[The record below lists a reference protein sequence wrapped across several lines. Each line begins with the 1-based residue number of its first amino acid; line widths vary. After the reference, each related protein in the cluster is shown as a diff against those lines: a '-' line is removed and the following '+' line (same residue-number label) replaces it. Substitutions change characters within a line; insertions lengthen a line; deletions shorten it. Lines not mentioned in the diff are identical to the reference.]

1 MRRLA
6 VLLIGCVALAGC
18 AGFPAMKLPPA
29 TAHSARDAGSRA
41 ALAPP
46 GGPEHA
52 PIETT
57 ASADQVAALTG
68 APAEKLDVE
77 LPPQPLPQ
85 MLNTVFG
92 DILKVPYVLGPDV
105 GARTEIVS
113 LRGASGMTRRDF
125 VRMVQVALRD
135 YSLKLVIRAGTV
147 NVIDD
152 PTPNISSAAYLGAR
166 PSQDT
171 PASAQPVTQFFQA
184 KAIDIQALLRLM
196 FDINSGSRGLGLSP
210 DIPGNSV
217 VVTGRARDVAAA
229 VDMLTELDQPMFSG
243 VGVVR
248 VEPVYWS
255 AETLGRQLEDSLRSE
270 GYSVTGSPQDSR
282 SILILSFA
290 EANQVLMFARDP
302 ALLARAR
309 DWVGRLDQPAG
320 IGSRPTTFIY
330 QAQNTDAKSLA
341 DLVETPEQGYGG
353 ASAGPVGVP
362 GTPPAAVAAANGA
375 GYSMGGGSRSP
386 TGGGPTPSGP
396 AGTFATAS
404 GGPSNGAGGAG
415 GFLGGRI
422 IVDQPGNRILFTGSA
437 EDFTE
442 LRKLLVALDTPQK
455 QVLVE
460 VTIAEV
466 TLTDQTNI
474 GMEWF
479 FNHSMSNGVINGG
492 TLHSLGI
499 GTSGL
504 NLDYTANWNGLSI
517 QAAFNAFASNN
528 KVNILSRPRLV
539 ARSGSEAN
547 IQVGTDV
554 PIITSQANSP
564 TQQQGNTQIL
574 QTIEYRQTGTILH
587 IKPLIYGDNRVDL
600 VITQEIS
607 SEEANSNSTVG
618 SPLILERNI
627 TTQLSLA
634 DGATAVLG
642 GLMDDDYTKGN
653 SGIPVLK
660 DIPILGAAARTDTVN
675 GNKTELVML
684 VTPYILREG
693 DDMRHWAGRYSDEMN
708 AAFKIGHGWS
718 YTLTPFGGPPT
729 LNPLPST
736 DHHP

>member
-1 MRRLA
+1 VKHLA
-6 VLLIGCVALAGC
+6 PLILAAALCLGGC
-18 AGFPAMKLPPA
+18 ANFPAMKLATPSTGGVHPAHGKSALSPPPA
-29 TAHSARDAGSRA
+29 PGATANERA
-41 ALAPP
+41 
-46 GGPEHA
+46 
-52 PIETT
+52 
-57 ASADQVAALTG
+57 ASADEIAALTA
-68 APAEKLDVE
+68 APGERIDVE
-77 LPPQPLPQ
+77 LPPQALPQ

-105 GARTEIVS
+105 GARTETIT
-113 LRGASGMTRRDF
+113 LRGASGMSKRDF

-135 YSLKLVIRAGTV
+135 YSLKLVLRSGTV
-147 NVIDD
+147 NVVDD
-152 PTPNISSAAYLGAR
+152 PTPNISSAAYLGAK

-171 PASAQPVTQFFQA
+171 PQSAQLVTQFYQA

-196 FDINSGSRGLGLSP
+196 FDINSGARGLNLSP
-210 DIPGNSV
+210 DIPNNSV
-217 VVTGRARDVAAA
+217 VISGRSRDVGAAI
-229 VDMLTELDQPMFSG
+229 DMLHELDQPMFSG

-255 AETLGRQLEDSLRSE
+255 AETLGKALEDTLRSE
-270 GYSVTGSPQDSR
+270 GYGVSGSPQDSR
-282 SILILSFA
+282 SILVLSFSG
-290 EANQVLMFARDP
+290 ANQVLMFAKDP

-309 DWVGRLDQPAG
+309 EWVARLDQPAG
-320 IGSRPTTFIY
+320 IGERPTTFIY
-330 QAQNTDAKSLA
+330 QAENTDAKSLA
-341 DLVETPEQGYGG
+341 DLVETPEQSYGQAG
-353 ASAGPVGVP
+353 AQPLGLP
-362 GTPPAAVAAANGA
+362 GTPPAATSAANN
-375 GYSMGGGSRSP
+375 GSV
-386 TGGGPTPSGP
+386 GP
-396 AGTFATAS
+396 ATVSRGPAS
-404 GGPSNGAGGAG
+404 NTSSAGGY
-415 GFLGGRI
+415 LGGRI
-422 IVDQPGNRILFTGSA
+422 IVDQPGNRILFTGVA
-437 EDFTE
+437 EDYTE
-442 LRKLLVALDTPQK
+442 LRKLLLALDTPQK

-466 TLTDQTNI
+466 TLTDQTNL
-474 GMEWF
+474 GVEWF
-479 FNHSMSNGVINGG
+479 FNHSMSSGLLTGG
-492 TLHSLGI
+492 TLNGLGI

-504 NLDYTANWNGLSI
+504 NLNYTAAWNGLSI

-607 SEEANSNSTVG
+607 SEEANSNATVG

-653 SGIPVLK
+653 SGIPGLK
-660 DIPILGAAARTDTVN
+660 DIPILGTATRTDTVS
-675 GNKTELVML
+675 GNKTELIML
-684 VTPYILREG
+684 VTPYILQEG
-693 DDMRHWAGRYSDEMN
+693 DDMAHWAGHYTDEMN
-708 AAFKIGHGWS
+708 AAYKVGHGWS
-718 YTLTPFGGPPT
+718 YTLTPFGGPPA
-729 LNPLPST
+729 LPT
-736 DHHP
+736 NQP

>member
-1 MRRLA
+1 MTRLA
-6 VLLIGCVALAGC
+6 VLALGCAALAGC
-18 AGFPAMKLPPA
+18 ASFPAMKLPPA
-29 TAHSARDAGSRA
+29 TAKSAHGAGAKA

-46 GGPEHA
+46 GAAQSAAMETPATADEVAVLAAA
-52 PIETT
+52 PRERI
-57 ASADQVAALTG
+57 
-68 APAEKLDVE
+68 DVE

-113 LRGASGMTRRDF
+113 LRGASGMSKRDF
-125 VRMVQVALRD
+125 VRLVQVALRD
-135 YSLKLVIRAGTV
+135 YALKLVIRAGTV
-147 NVIDD
+147 NVVDD
-152 PTPNISSAAYLGAR
+152 PTPNISSAAYLNAK

-171 PASAQPVTQFFQA
+171 PQSAQQVTQFFQA
-184 KAIDIQALLRLM
+184 KSIDIQALLRLM
-196 FDINSGSRGLGLSP
+196 FDINAGARGVAVSP
-210 DIPGNSV
+210 DIPDNSV
-217 VVTGRARDVAAA
+217 VISGRSREVTAA
-229 VDMLTELDQPMFSG
+229 VDMLGELDQPMFSG

-255 AETLGRQLEDSLRSE
+255 ADTLGRQLEDSLRSE
-270 GYSVTGSPQDSR
+270 GYTVSGSPQESR

-320 IGSRPTTFIY
+320 IGDRPTTFIY

-341 DLVETPEQGYGG
+341 DLAETPQQGYGQIG
-353 ASAGPVGVP
+353 GPVGVP
-362 GTPPAAVAAANGA
+362 GTPPAAVAAANNAAA
-375 GYSMGGGSRSP
+375 GPIRPYVT
-386 TGGGPTPSGP
+386 TG
-396 AGTFATAS
+396 S
-404 GGPSNGAGGAG
+404 GGVGSSGSY
-415 GFLGGRI
+415 LGGRI
-422 IVDQPGNRILFTGSA
+422 IVDEPGNRILFTGSA

-466 TLTDQTNI
+466 TLTDQTNL
-474 GMEWF
+474 GVEWF
-479 FNHSMSNGVINGG
+479 FNHSMGNSTLSGG
-492 TLHSLGI
+492 TLGGLGI

-504 NLDYTANWNGLSI
+504 SLNYTAAWNGLSI
-517 QAAFNAFASNN
+517 QAAFDAFASNN

-564 TQQQGNTQIL
+564 TQQSGNTQIL

-607 SEEANSNSTVG
+607 SEEANSNATVS

-642 GLMDDDYTKGN
+642 GLMDDEYTKGN
-653 SGIPVLK
+653 SGIPGIK
-660 DIPILGAAARTDTVN
+660 DIPVIGAATRTDTVS

-684 VTPYILREG
+684 VTPYILQEG
-693 DDMRHWAGRYSDEMN
+693 DDMRHWANRYSDEMN

-729 LNPLPST
+729 LDPLPTS
-736 DHHP
+736 HLP

>member
-1 MRRLA
+1 
-6 VLLIGCVALAGC
+6 
-18 AGFPAMKLPPA
+18 MKLPSASTKRPPA
-29 TAHSARDAGSRA
+29 AGPSA

-46 GGPEHA
+46 GGPAHA

-57 ASADQVAALTG
+57 ATADEVAALAST
-68 APAEKLDVE
+68 ATDRIDVE
-77 LPPQPLPQ
+77 LPPQALPQ

-113 LRGASGMTRRDF
+113 LRGASGMSKRDF
-125 VRMVQVALRD
+125 VRMIQVALRD
-135 YSLKLVIRAGTV
+135 YALKLVIRAGTV
-147 NVIDD
+147 NVVDD
-152 PTPNISSAAYLGAR
+152 PTPNISSAAYLGAK

-171 PASAQPVTQFFQA
+171 PQSAQPVTQFFQA
-184 KAIDIQALLRLM
+184 KSIDIQALLRLM
-196 FDINSGSRGLGLSP
+196 FDIDSGARGVAVSP

-217 VVTGRARDVAAA
+217 VLSGRSRDVTAAA
-229 VDMLTELDQPMFSG
+229 DMLSELDQPMFSG

-270 GYSVTGSPQDSR
+270 GYTVSGSPQESR

-290 EANQVLMFARDP
+290 DANQVLMFARDP

-320 IGSRPTTFIY
+320 IGDRPTTFIY

-341 DLVETPEQGYGG
+341 DLVETPQQGFGQ
-353 ASAGPVGVP
+353 ASANPVGVP

-375 GYSMGGGSRSP
+375 NY
-386 TGGGPTPSGP
+386 GGGPVGQARANAAVGEAGASSGS
-396 AGTFATAS
+396 AASS
-404 GGPSNGAGGAG
+404 GG
-415 GFLGGRI
+415 FMGGRI
-422 IVDQPGNRILFTGSA
+422 IVDPPGNRILFTGSA
-437 EDFTE
+437 EGFTE

-466 TLTDQTNI
+466 TLTDQTNL
-474 GMEWF
+474 GVEWF
-479 FNHSMSNGVINGG
+479 FNHSMGNGTLQGG
-492 TLHSLGI
+492 TLGGLGI

-504 NLDYTANWNGLSI
+504 SLNYTAAWNGLSI
-517 QAAFNAFASNN
+517 QAAFDAFASNN

-539 ARSGSEAN
+539 ARSGTEAN

-564 TQQQGNTQIL
+564 TQQSGSTQIL

-607 SEEANSNSTVG
+607 SEEPNSNATVA

-642 GLMDDDYTKGN
+642 GLMDDEYTKGN
-653 SGIPVLK
+653 SGIPGIK
-660 DIPILGAAARTDTVN
+660 DIPIIGAATRTDTVS
-675 GNKTELVML
+675 GNKTELVVL
-684 VTPYILREG
+684 VTPYILQEG
-693 DDMRHWAGRYSDEMN
+693 DDMRHWANRYSNEMN

-718 YTLTPFGGPPT
+718 YTLTPFGGLPT
-729 LNPLPST
+729 LNPLPT
-736 DHHP
+736 NHLP

>member
-1 MRRLA
+1 
-6 VLLIGCVALAGC
+6 
-18 AGFPAMKLPPA
+18 
-29 TAHSARDAGSRA
+29 
-41 ALAPP
+41 
-46 GGPEHA
+46 
-52 PIETT
+52 
-57 ASADQVAALTG
+57 
-68 APAEKLDVE
+68 
-77 LPPQPLPQ
+77 
-85 MLNTVFG
+85 
-92 DILKVPYVLGPDV
+92 
-105 GARTEIVS
+105 
-113 LRGASGMTRRDF
+113 MTKRDF

-147 NVIDD
+147 NVVDD
-152 PTPNISSAAYLGAR
+152 PTPNISSAAYLSAK
-166 PSQDT
+166 PSRDT
-171 PASAQPVTQFFQA
+171 PQSAQPVTQFFRA
-184 KAIDIQALLRLM
+184 KSIDIQALLRLM
-196 FDINSGSRGLGLSP
+196 FDIDSGARGVAISP

-217 VVTGRARDVAAA
+217 VITGRSREVTAA
-229 VDMLTELDQPMFSG
+229 VDMLGELDQPMFSG

-270 GYSVTGSPQDSR
+270 GYTVSGSPQEPR

-290 EANQVLMFARDP
+290 DANQVLMFARDP

-320 IGSRPTTFIY
+320 IGDRPTTFIY

-341 DLVETPEQGYGG
+341 DLVETPQQSYGQS
-353 ASAGPVGVP
+353 ASLVGVP
-362 GTPPAAVAAANGA
+362 GTPPAAVAAANSVGYAAAAAPGRLSAVSGA
-375 GYSMGGGSRSP
+375 GS
-386 TGGGPTPSGP
+386 
-396 AGTFATAS
+396 
-404 GGPSNGAGGAG
+404 AG

-474 GMEWF
+474 GVEWF
-479 FNHSMSNGVINGG
+479 FNHSMSNGSLSGG
-492 TLHSLGI
+492 TLGGLGI

-504 NLDYTANWNGLSI
+504 SLNYTAAWNGLSL
-517 QAAFNAFASNN
+517 QAAFDAFASNN

-564 TQQQGNTQIL
+564 TQQSGNTQIL

-607 SEEANSNSTVG
+607 SEEANSNATVG

-642 GLMDDDYTKGN
+642 GLMDDEYTKGN
-653 SGIPVLK
+653 SGIPGIK
-660 DIPILGAAARTDTVN
+660 DIPILGAATRTDTVN

-684 VTPYILREG
+684 VTPYILQEG
-693 DDMRHWAGRYSDEMN
+693 DDMRHWANRYSDEMN

-729 LNPLPST
+729 LDPLPTS
-736 DHHP
+736 HLP

>member
-1 MRRLA
+1 VRRGALTRLA
-6 VLLIGCVALAGC
+6 LLALGCVALAGC
-18 AGFPAMKLPPA
+18 ASFPAMKLPAA
-29 TAHSARDAGSRA
+29 TAKAAPGAGAKS

-46 GGPEHA
+46 GA
-52 PIETT
+52 AQAAMETPAT
-57 ASADQVAALTG
+57 ADAVAALAA
-68 APAEKLDVE
+68 APAEKIDVE

-113 LRGASGMTRRDF
+113 LRGASGMSKRDF
-125 VRMVQVALRD
+125 VRLVQVALRD

-147 NVIDD
+147 NVVDD
-152 PTPNISSAAYLGAR
+152 ATPNISSATYLSAK

-171 PASAQPVTQFFQA
+171 PQSAQQVTQFFQA
-184 KAIDIQALLRLM
+184 KSIDIQALLRLM
-196 FDINSGSRGLGLSP
+196 FDINAGARGVAVSP
-210 DIPGNSV
+210 DVPNNSV
-217 VVTGRARDVAAA
+217 VISGRSREVTAA
-229 VDMLTELDQPMFSG
+229 VDMLGELDQPMFSG

-255 AETLGRQLEDSLRSE
+255 ADTLARQLEDSLRSE
-270 GYSVTGSPQDSR
+270 GYAVSGSPQESR

-290 EANQVLMFARDP
+290 NTNQVLMFARDP

-320 IGSRPTTFIY
+320 IGDRPTTFIY

-341 DLVETPEQGYGG
+341 ELAETPEQGYGQVG
-353 ASAGPVGVP
+353 VGPVGVP

-375 GYSMGGGSRSP
+375 GYAVAPSP
-386 TGGGPTPSGP
+386 GRTPIVSV
-396 AGTFATAS
+396 S
-404 GGPSNGAGGAG
+404 GAGSAG

-422 IVDQPGNRILFTGSA
+422 IVDEPGNRILFTGSA

-466 TLTDQTNI
+466 TLTDQTNL
-474 GMEWF
+474 GVEWF
-479 FNHSMSNGVINGG
+479 FNHSMGNGALSGG
-492 TLHSLGI
+492 TLGGLGI

-504 NLDYTANWNGLSI
+504 SLNYTAAWNGLSI
-517 QAAFNAFASNN
+517 QAAFDAFASNN

-564 TQQQGNTQIL
+564 TQQSGNTQIL

-607 SEEANSNSTVG
+607 SEEANSNATVA

-642 GLMDDDYTKGN
+642 GLMDDEYTKGN
-653 SGIPVLK
+653 SGIPGIK
-660 DIPILGAAARTDTVN
+660 DIPVIGAATRTDTVS

-684 VTPYILREG
+684 VTPYILQEG
-693 DDMRHWAGRYSDEMN
+693 DDMRHWANRYSDEMN

-729 LNPLPST
+729 LDPLPTS
-736 DHHP
+736 HLP

>member
-6 VLLIGCVALAGC
+6 ILALSCMALAGC
-18 AGFPAMKLPPA
+18 ASFPAMKLPAA
-29 TAHSARDAGSRA
+29 TAKAAHEGGPKS

-46 GGPEHA
+46 GGAAHA
-52 PIETT
+52 PLETPAT
-57 ASADQVAALTG
+57 ADEVATLTG
-68 APAEKLDVE
+68 APAEKIDVE

-105 GARTEIVS
+105 GARTETVS
-113 LRGASGMTRRDF
+113 LRGASGMSRRDF

-135 YSLKLVIRAGTV
+135 YSLKLVIRAGVV
-147 NVIDD
+147 NVVDD
-152 PTPNISSAAYLGAR
+152 PNPNISSAAYLSAK

-171 PASAQPVTQFFQA
+171 PQSAQQVTQFFQA
-184 KAIDIQALLRLM
+184 KSIDIQALLRLM
-196 FDINSGSRGLGLSP
+196 FDINSGARGLGLSP
-210 DIPGNSV
+210 DIPNNSV
-217 VVTGRARDVAAA
+217 VISGRAREVGAAA
-229 VDMLTELDQPMFSG
+229 DMLTELDQPMFSG

-255 AETLGRQLEDSLRSE
+255 AETLGKQLEDSLRSE
-270 GYSVTGSPQDSR
+270 GYTVSGSPQESR
-282 SILILSFA
+282 SILILSFSA
-290 EANQVLMFARDP
+290 ANQVLMFARDP

-320 IGSRPTTFIY
+320 IGDRPTTFIY

-341 DLVETPEQGYGG
+341 DLVETPEQGYGQTRTT
-353 ASAGPVGVP
+353 PVGVP
-362 GTPPAAVAAANGA
+362 GTPPAAVAAANGVATSTTTSGAVSVA
-375 GYSMGGGSRSP
+375 G
-386 TGGGPTPSGP
+386 
-396 AGTFATAS
+396 AS
-404 GGPSNGAGGAG
+404 GS
-415 GFLGGRI
+415 FMGGRI

-466 TLTDQTNI
+466 TLTDQTNL
-474 GMEWF
+474 GLEWF
-479 FNHSMSNGVINGG
+479 FNHSMGSNGILTGG
-492 TLHSLGI
+492 TLNGLGI

-504 NLDYTANWNGLSI
+504 NLNYTAAWNGLSI

-564 TQQQGNTQIL
+564 TQQSGSTQIL

-607 SEEANSNSTVG
+607 SEEANSNATVA

-642 GLMDDDYTKGN
+642 GLMDDEYTKGN
-653 SGIPVLK
+653 SGIPGIK
-660 DIPILGAAARTDTVN
+660 DIPVIGAATRTDTVS

-684 VTPYILREG
+684 VTPYILQEG
-693 DDMRHWAGRYSDEMN
+693 DDMRHWASRYSDEMN

-729 LNPLPST
+729 LDPLPTS
-736 DHHP
+736 HLP

>member
-1 MRRLA
+1 MKRVAFL
-6 VLLIGCVALAGC
+6 VIGCAMLAGC
-18 AGFPAMKLPPA
+18 ASFPALKLPPA
-29 TAHSARDAGSRA
+29 AAKSAHAGGA
-41 ALAPP
+41 KGALAPAVSA
-46 GGPEHA
+46 EQA
-52 PIETT
+52 PLETP
-57 ASADQVAALTG
+57 ASADEVAALSG
-68 APAEKLDVE
+68 APGEKIDVE

-92 DILKVPYVLGPDV
+92 DILKVPYVLGPDI
-105 GARTEIVS
+105 GARTETVS

-135 YSLKLVIRAGTV
+135 YSLKLVIRAGAV
-147 NVIDD
+147 NVVDD
-152 PTPNISSAAYLGAR
+152 PTQNVSSAAYLSAK

-171 PASAQPVTQFFQA
+171 PQSAQQVTQFFQA

-196 FDINSGSRGLGLSP
+196 FDINAGSRGLGVSP
-210 DIPGNSV
+210 DIPNNSV
-217 VVTGRARDVAAA
+217 VLTGRARDVGAA
-229 VDMLTELDQPMFSG
+229 VDMLGELDQPMFSG

-255 AETLGRQLEDSLRSE
+255 AETLGKQLEDSLRSE
-270 GYSVTGSPQDSR
+270 GYTVSGSPQESR
-282 SILILSFA
+282 SILVLSFSD
-290 EANQVLMFARDP
+290 ANQVLMFAKDP

-320 IGSRPTTFIY
+320 IGNRPTTFIY

-341 DLVETPEQGYGG
+341 DLAETPEQGYGQTTVSPIG
-353 ASAGPVGVP
+353 LP
-362 GTPPAAVAAANGA
+362 GTPPAAVAAANGVA
-375 GYSMGGGSRSP
+375 TRTTTSGAVSMTGATGS
-386 TGGGPTPSGP
+386 
-396 AGTFATAS
+396 
-404 GGPSNGAGGAG
+404 
-415 GFLGGRI
+415 FLGGRI

-466 TLTDQTNI
+466 TLTDQTNL
-474 GMEWF
+474 GLEWF
-479 FNHSMSNGVINGG
+479 FNHSMGSNGILTGG
-492 TLHSLGI
+492 TLNGLGL

-504 NLDYTANWNGLSI
+504 NLNYTAAWNGLSI

-564 TQQQGNTQIL
+564 TQQSGNTQIL

-607 SEEANSNSTVG
+607 SEEANSNATVG

-642 GLMDDDYTKGN
+642 GLMDDEYTKGN
-653 SGIPVLK
+653 SGIPGIK
-660 DIPILGAAARTDTVN
+660 DIPILGAATRTDTVN

-684 VTPYILREG
+684 VTPYILQEG
-693 DDMRHWAGRYSDEMN
+693 DDMRRWAGRYSDEMN
-708 AAFKIGHGWS
+708 AAFKVGHGWS
-718 YTLTPFGGPPT
+718 YTLTPFGGLPT
-729 LNPLPST
+729 LDPLATGHRP
-736 DHHP
+736 

>member
-1 MRRLA
+1 VGRRAAVRRLSVLA
-6 VLLIGCVALAGC
+6 LGGVLLSGC
-18 AGFPAMKLPPA
+18 ASFPAMKLPPA
-29 TAHSARDAGSRA
+29 TAKGAHEPRSKG

-46 GGPEHA
+46 GAAEHA
-52 PIETT
+52 VMETPAT
-57 ASADQVAALTG
+57 ADEVAALTA
-68 APAEKLDVE
+68 APAEKIDVE

-105 GARTEIVS
+105 GARTETVS
-113 LRGASGMTRRDF
+113 LRGASGMSKRDF

-147 NVIDD
+147 NVVDD
-152 PTPNISSAAYLGAR
+152 PTPNISSAAYLSAK

-171 PASAQPVTQFFQA
+171 PQSAQQVTQFFQA
-184 KAIDIQALLRLM
+184 KSIDIQALLRLM
-196 FDINSGSRGLGLSP
+196 FDIDAGARGVAVSP
-210 DIPGNSV
+210 DIPNNSV
-217 VVTGRARDVAAA
+217 VISGRSREVTAA
-229 VDMLTELDQPMFSG
+229 VDMLSELDQPTFSG

-270 GYSVTGSPQDSR
+270 GYTVSSSPQESR

-290 EANQVLMFARDP
+290 DANQVLMFARDP

-309 DWVGRLDQPAG
+309 DWVSRLDQPAG
-320 IGSRPTTFIY
+320 IGDRPTTFIY
-330 QAQNTDAKSLA
+330 QAQNTDATSLA
-341 DLVETPEQGYGG
+341 DLVETPQQGYGQTG
-353 ASAGPVGVP
+353 AGPVGVP
-362 GTPPAAVAAANGA
+362 GTPPAAVAAANGVGYGGAA
-375 GYSMGGGSRSP
+375 GPSRSFA
-386 TGGGPTPSGP
+386 
-396 AGTFATAS
+396 AGSSVAGAS
-404 GGPSNGAGGAG
+404 SAG
-415 GFLGGRI
+415 GFMGGRI
-422 IVDQPGNRILFTGSA
+422 IVDQPGNRVLFTGSA

-466 TLTDQTNI
+466 TLTDQTNL
-474 GMEWF
+474 GVEWF
-479 FNHSMSNGVINGG
+479 FNHSMSNGVLSGG
-492 TLHSLGI
+492 TLNGLGI

-504 NLDYTANWNGLSI
+504 NLNYTAAWNGLSI
-517 QAAFNAFASNN
+517 QAAFDAFASNN

-607 SEEANSNSTVG
+607 SEEANSNATVG

-642 GLMDDDYTKGN
+642 GLMDDEYTKGN
-653 SGIPVLK
+653 SGIPGIK
-660 DIPILGAAARTDTVN
+660 DIPIIGSATRTDTVN
-675 GNKTELVML
+675 GNKTEIVML
-684 VTPYILREG
+684 VTPYILQEG
-693 DDMRHWAGRYSDEMN
+693 DDMRHWADRYSGEMN

-729 LNPLPST
+729 LDPLPT
-736 DHHP
+736 THFR